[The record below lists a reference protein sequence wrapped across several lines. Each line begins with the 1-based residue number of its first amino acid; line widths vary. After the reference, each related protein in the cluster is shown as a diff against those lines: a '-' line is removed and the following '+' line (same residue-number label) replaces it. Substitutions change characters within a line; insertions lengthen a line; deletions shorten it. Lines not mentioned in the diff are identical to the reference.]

1 MAKRNLT
8 RQEREQRRRRFRVLL
23 QLAGLLVGSY
33 LLLSLLFGNLGL
45 LRYYKMHQL
54 YYQTQQEVEALER
67 EHARLRQE
75 VEDLKTDPQTIERI
89 ARERLGMARE
99 GEIVFQFPHRVQG
112 VKGSGGQATVTR
124 DRDP

>member
-8 RQEREQRRRRFRVLL
+8 RQDREQRKRRIRVLL
-23 QLAGLLVGSY
+23 QLASLLVGSY
-33 LLLSLLFGNLGL
+33 LLFSLLFGNLGL

-54 YYQTQQEVEALER
+54 YNQTQQEVEALER

-99 GEIVFQFPHRVQG
+99 GEIVIQFQNKGQG
-112 VKGSGGQATVTR
+112 DKGLSGQVNK
-124 DRDP
+124 

>member
-1 MAKRNLT
+1 MARRNLT
-8 RQEREQRRRRFRVLL
+8 RQEREQRRKRIRVLL

-33 LLLSLLFGNLGL
+33 LLFSFLFGNLGL

-54 YYQTQQEVEALER
+54 YHQTQQEVDALER
-67 EHARLRQE
+67 ENARLRQE
-75 VEDLKTDPQTIERI
+75 VGNLKSDPQTIERM

-112 VKGSGGQATVTR
+112 VEGSGGQVNK
-124 DRDP
+124 